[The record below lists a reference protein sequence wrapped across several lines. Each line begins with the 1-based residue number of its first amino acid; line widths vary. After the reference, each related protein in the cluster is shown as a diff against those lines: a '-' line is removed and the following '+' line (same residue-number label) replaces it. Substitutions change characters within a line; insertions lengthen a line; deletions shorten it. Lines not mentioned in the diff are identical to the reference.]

1 MEGEASNEEI
11 QELKKY
17 GEGACKSFDWKSNVL
32 VEAAE
37 KKIIEDRISKLT
49 KERVYPNKIVT
60 EVKPLS
66 KFYYAENYH
75 QDYEKN
81 NPNDLYILNVSKPR
95 LNKFK
100 AISPELLKKEQH

>member
-1 MEGEASNEEI
+1 MFTNLVSDIQARQKRGCCFGSVAFYQNE
-11 QELKKY
+11 
-17 GEGACKSFDWKSNVL
+17 S
-32 VEAAE
+32 E
-37 KKIIEDRISKLT
+37 KKIIEDHISKLT
-49 KERVYPNKIVT
+49 KEKTYSKKIVT

-100 AISPELLKKEQH
+100 VTSPELLKKEQH

>member
-1 MEGEASNEEI
+1 RSIAFYQN
-11 QELKKY
+11 Q
-17 GEGACKSFDWKSNVL
+17 
-32 VEAAE
+32 AE
-37 KKIIEDRISKLT
+37 KKIIEDHISNLSEAK
-49 KERVYPNKIVT
+49 VFQQKIVT

-95 LNKFK
+95 LNKFRAK
-100 AISPELLKKEQH
+100 SPELLKKEKH